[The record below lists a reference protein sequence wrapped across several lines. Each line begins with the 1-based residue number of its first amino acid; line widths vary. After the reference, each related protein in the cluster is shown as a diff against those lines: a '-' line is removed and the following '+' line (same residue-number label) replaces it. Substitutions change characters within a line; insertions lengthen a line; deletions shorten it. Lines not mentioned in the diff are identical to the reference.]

1 MGATAEQ
8 YLRQLDTGRRP
19 DLPET
24 TAGTLRLDV
33 RDDGSTD
40 HWYLTIADQHV
51 QVTRSA
57 EDAELVVRA
66 DRAVFD
72 RAVFDRM
79 VRGELHPG
87 AGLLRNEVTVHGNV
101 QLLMLLRRIFSGP
114 DGARHPRELGR
125 AALAGRT
132 APAGGAVSA
141 GRAVTTARGGRP

>member
-40 HWYLTIADQHV
+40 HWYLTIADQQV
-51 QVTRSA
+51 QVARSA
-57 EDAELVVRA
+57 DDADLVVSA
-66 DRAVFD
+66 DR
-72 RAVFDRM
+72 RVFDRM
-79 VRGELHPG
+79 VNGELHPG
-87 AGLLRNEVTVHGNV
+87 AAMLSNELTMQGEMRLLLV
-101 QLLMLLRRIFSGP
+101 LRRIFAGP
-114 DGARHPRELGR
+114 ADARHPRELGR

-132 APAGGAVSA
+132 TTGAREVRS
-141 GRAVTTARGGRP
+141 

>member
-24 TAGTLRLDV
+24 TVGTLRLDV

-40 HWYLTIADQHV
+40 HWYLTIADQQV
-51 QVTRSA
+51 RVTRSA
-57 EDAELVVRA
+57 DDADLVVRA
-66 DRAVFD
+66 DRP
-72 RAVFDRM
+72 VFDRM
-79 VRGELHPG
+79 IRGELHPG
-87 AGLLRNEVTVHGNV
+87 AGLLRNELTVQGNM

-125 AALAGRT
+125 AALVGRT
-132 APAGGAVSA
+132 A
-141 GRAVTTARGGRP
+141 TAARNERS

>member
-72 RAVFDRM
+72 RM

-132 APAGGAVSA
+132 TPAGGAVSA

>member
-8 YLRQLDTGRRP
+8 YLEKLDTGRRP

-24 TAGTLRLDV
+24 TAGTVRLDA

-57 EDAELVVRA
+57 DDAELVVRA

-72 RAVFDRM
+72 RMA
-79 VRGELHPG
+79 RGELHPG
-87 AGLLRNEVTVHGNV
+87 AGLLRNELTVQGNV

-114 DGARHPRELGR
+114 HGARHPRELGR
-125 AALAGRT
+125 AALAER
-132 APAGGAVSA
+132 SA
-141 GRAVTTARGGRP
+141 TTVRGERA